1 LDQDEMKPRHQV
13 SRAAL
18 ELIERF
24 EGYRARAAR
33 LPDGRWTI
41 GYGHTRTAREGAE
54 VSQSDAEALLIYDL
68 IEVSAAVNEWTYA
81 PLTQAQ
87 FDALCSFALNIG
99 LENFRTSQVLRKVNE
114 GAMLQAACAID
125 MWRKAEF
132 EGERIVVDALV
143 RRRAAEKAL
152 FLTSTDAY
160 APTPLLP
167 PLVDYE
173 ASNLVPRREPAEV
186 RTSLDG
192 DRATAERITPPP
204 PQAASEAQATVPD
217 LPPAPEPAPQ
227 SEPTD
232 AWTAAPSA
240 PMTEQEAPPP
250 WPTFNSDAIQ
260 PAQPVETGWSPPEP
274 PIPAPAPPAEERP
287 GLDLPSP
294 PESPPVQDG
303 VLTLTPP
310 PTETSS
316 VEPSRTV
323 VEEDMTPVPANESE
337 PQLFPEDR
345 PAVAEQAPSD
355 FARRVVRPSVL
366 IDDLEPFAE
375 GETPV
380 INSGMPPAVV
390 WFLGLGV
397 LGLAVFAGGL
407 FFGFNAH
414 KSGGQWTIG
423 LGIGI
428 VGIICVATAV
438 YFLLERLGGRE
449 E

>member
-1 LDQDEMKPRHQV
+1 MKPRHQV

-24 EGYRARAAR
+24 EGYRAKAAR

-41 GYGHTRTAREGAE
+41 GYGHTKTAREGAE

-68 IEVSAAVNEWTYA
+68 IEVSAAVNDWTHA
-81 PLTQAQ
+81 PLNQAQ

-186 RTSLDG
+186 RTSLQG
-192 DRATAERITPPP
+192 DQAVAERVTAPP
-204 PQAASEAQATVPD
+204 PQVPSEAPAAMPEAQPEPWTAPAATSASGEATPWPSFNPD
-217 LPPAPEPAPQ
+217 AIEPAAPPAPSEPA
-227 SEPTD
+227 
-232 AWTAAPSA
+232 WT
-240 PMTEQEAPPP
+240 
-250 WPTFNSDAIQ
+250 
-260 PAQPVETGWSPPEP
+260 PPEP
-274 PIPAPAPPAEERP
+274 PIPAPAPPADERP

-294 PESPPVQDG
+294 PESPPTQDG

-310 PTETSS
+310 PEVTT
-316 VEPSRTV
+316 VEPPRPFA
-323 VEEDMTPVPANESE
+323 EEELAPFAANESE
-337 PQLFPEDR
+337 PQLFPEDQ
-345 PAVAEQAPSD
+345 PAVAEQASSE

-366 IDDLEPFAE
+366 IDDLEPFPE

-380 INSGMPPAVV
+380 IHTGMPPAVV

-407 FFGFNAH
+407 FFGFTH
-414 KSGGQWTIG
+414 HTRGQLTIG
-423 LGIGI
+423 FTVGI
-428 VGIICVATAV
+428 VGIVCVATAV